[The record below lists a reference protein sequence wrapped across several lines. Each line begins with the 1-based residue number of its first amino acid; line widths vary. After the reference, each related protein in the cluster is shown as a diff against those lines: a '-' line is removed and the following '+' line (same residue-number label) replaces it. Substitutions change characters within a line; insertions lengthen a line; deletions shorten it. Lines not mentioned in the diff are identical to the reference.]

1 MIYSY
6 TQQTVVAAKS
16 YNIKVPSQM
25 SLIECLVFKA
35 AEINMSHSLLNINV
49 NINSFYKGGVLQI
62 IWQWRP
68 KWNMLSPSP
77 IP

>member
-6 TQQTVVAAKS
+6 IQQTAVAAKS

-25 SLIECLVFKA
+25 SLIDCLVFKA
-35 AEINMSHSLLNINV
+35 AEINMSHSLLNIV
-49 NINSFYKGGVLQI
+49 NIISFYKGGVLQI
-62 IWQWRP
+62 TWQWRP